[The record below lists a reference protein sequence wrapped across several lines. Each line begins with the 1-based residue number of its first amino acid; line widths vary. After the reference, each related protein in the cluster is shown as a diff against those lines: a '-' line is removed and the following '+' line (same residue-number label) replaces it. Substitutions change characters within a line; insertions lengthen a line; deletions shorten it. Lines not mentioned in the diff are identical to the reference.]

1 MKNLQLPLI
10 YQWFALT
17 RKGIKGEDYRYITPN
32 YCSKFLLFNGK
43 KMSREFWRNIM
54 NATGDGFIDY
64 IKENTT
70 FVIFDVNVMTLGYP
84 RKDDESRI
92 LRYKHA
98 GIMIDTGNQEWGAE
112 DGVLYFVIKHGERI
126 IVD

>member
-32 YCSKFLLFNGK
+32 YCSKLLLYNGK
-43 KMSREFWRNIM
+43 KMNREFWRNLM
-54 NATGDGFIDY
+54 NATGEGFVNY
-64 IKENTT
+64 IKVTTT
-70 FVIFDVNVMTLGYP
+70 FISFDQNVMTLGYP

-98 GIMIDTGNQEWGAE
+98 GIMIGIGKQEWGAE
-112 DGVLYFVIKHGERI
+112 EGKFYFVIKHGERI
-126 IVD
+126 P